1 MTLKTKLCG
10 LAGATLLALSLGAV
24 APVPVYADTASDL
37 QAKLDAA
44 NARLDDLYDQAGSVS
59 EQLNGTRVKLAE
71 TQAQIDESNQKITDT
86 QADIEAKTAEL
97 AQRRSNLGRTVA
109 LDYKA
114 GGLDFLSIILNANSF
129 DDFISRVYYA
139 DKVSQQQADTI
150 QQTKDLQTS
159 LENQKVSLEATKTQ
173 LENQKTEQTQL
184 LADQESQQASLN
196 SAVADAEAYVNSLDS
211 DVKAKLA
218 EEQEAARRQS
228 EQAASTARNE
238 VAATVNNALNNANNG
253 GGNNGGGTANNG
265 GGNNGG
271 GSTNNGGG
279 TSNNGGNSN
288 NGGGSAGGGS
298 SSGSTS
304 RPQGSSASRQA
315 VLDAAYSMIG
325 SRYVYGARD
334 PVGRRF
340 DCSGFTMYCFAQ
352 AGISLPHYSESQ
364 AARTPKKP
372 VSQLLPGDLVWHSG
386 HVGIYAGNNMIID
399 AGNERVGVSL
409 RPLYGGLG
417 QWRGG
422 WPA

>member
-24 APVPVYADTASDL
+24 APAPVYADTASDL

-59 EQLNGTRVKLAE
+59 EQLNGTKVKLAE
-71 TQAQIDESNQKITDT
+71 TQAQIDESNQKISDT

-97 AQRRSNLGRTVA
+97 AERRSNLGRTVA

-159 LENQKVSLEATKTQ
+159 LENQKVALEATKTQ

-196 SAVADAEAYVNSLDS
+196 SAVADAEAYVNGLDA

-218 EEQEAARRQS
+218 EEQEAARTQA
-228 EQAASTARNE
+228 EQEAVTARNE
-238 VAATVNNALNNANNG
+238 VAATVNNALNNA
-253 GGNNGGGTANNG
+253 
-265 GGNNGG
+265 
-271 GSTNNGGG
+271 
-279 TSNNGGNSN
+279 SNNGGNGGNGGASNNAGGSN
-288 NGGGSAGGGS
+288 NGGGASSNGVVTSSGNSGVSGGGS
-298 SSGSTS
+298 SSGTTS
-304 RPQGSSASRQA
+304 RPQGSSSARQA

-325 SRYVYGARD
+325 SRYAYGACD

-364 AARTPKKP
+364 ADRTPKKP

>member
-44 NARLDDLYDQAGSVS
+44 NARLDDLYDQAGAVS
-59 EQLNGTRVKLAE
+59 EQLNGTKVKLAE

-97 AQRRSNLGRTVA
+97 AERRSNLGRTVA

-196 SAVADAEAYVNSLDS
+196 SAVADAEAYVNSLDA

-228 EQAASTARNE
+228 EQEAAAARNE
-238 VAATVNNALNNANNG
+238 VANTVNNALNNANNG
-253 GGNNGGGTANNG
+253 GGNGGTTNNG

-271 GSTNNGGG
+271 GA
-279 TSNNGGNSN
+279 SNNGGNSS
-288 NGGGSAGGGS
+288 NGGGSTGGGS
-298 SSGSTS
+298 SSGTTS
-304 RPQGSSASRQA
+304 RPQGSSSARQA

-325 SRYVYGARD
+325 SRYVYGACD